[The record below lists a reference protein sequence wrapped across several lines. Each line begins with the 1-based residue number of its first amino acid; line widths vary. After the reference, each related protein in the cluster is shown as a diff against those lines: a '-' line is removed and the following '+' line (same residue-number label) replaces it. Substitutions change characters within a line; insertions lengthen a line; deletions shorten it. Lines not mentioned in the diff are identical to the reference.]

1 MSCPPNIL
9 VGGSIQSFSSVLFQ
23 KFIERFQ
30 TMAAAGVQIPL
41 RPPEAVKKLPSALRE
56 PQDERLSLCISNCC
70 DPFVVRFSNHER
82 IFSQLPFDKGGR
94 EGDLTNLAREI
105 FL

>member
-30 TMAAAGVQIPL
+30 TMAAAEVQIPV
-41 RPPEAVKKLPSALRE
+41 RPPFPKGESSSAGFLTPSLKKVGKR
-56 PQDERLSLCISNCC
+56 
-70 DPFVVRFSNHER
+70 
-82 IFSQLPFDKGGR
+82 G
-94 EGDLTNLAREI
+94 EGEI
-105 FL
+105 FGRNDMGIM